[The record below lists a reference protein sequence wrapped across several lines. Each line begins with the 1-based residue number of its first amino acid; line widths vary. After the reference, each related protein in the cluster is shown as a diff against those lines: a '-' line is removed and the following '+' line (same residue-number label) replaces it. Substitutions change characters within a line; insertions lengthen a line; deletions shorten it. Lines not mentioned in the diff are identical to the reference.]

1 MPVSYQDFVLSNQ
14 YFGTPMPTDPTMKME
29 LTPIVYQN
37 MRTIGARPSRLQ
49 QGLRAV
55 GRGLA
60 IAGGA
65 GVAVGVA
72 NSLFNKPSDNYE
84 QAVTN
89 NQTSGGRNTR
99 VGQLDSFDQFFETDN
114 EKYAKTGGLEE
125 STPPSKSTTPTQTA
139 SITAKTDQYLA
150 GIGPDPA
157 GTNQYDATVGPHSL
171 ASATGIGRKPR
182 MAKLGGSE
190 FSQALRYGD
199 PDANIAAFHAENEAA
214 LRGTTPAYGPQEL
227 MGQGGMSISTGEE
240 EDYRRKT
247 GQSLKKYGLT
257 ERTKPERR
265 GQFRTDLILDPD
277 TMHEKQRREQAEYEA
292 SPRYDQD
299 QFEER
304 LSRDTYV
311 PTTTEKIEQFIN
323 KTKSDKNLPE
333 KKTQKVSDLG
343 ERREDNASAG
353 MKGIVAA
360 GGEVAEEALLQ
371 TPDDERLE
379 DIMNDPSLEAIGKT
393 VEPKKVSPN
402 NAPSRKA
409 NPLETL
415 DLVVSEGGTSS
426 NPVIGGLQAGVK
438 TGRVLGSVIKRGAQ
452 DSAEALKLAA
462 QYLQNSEAMKKIQQA
477 TDPSPNDSLYSIKR
491 KMVEE
496 RRAKREKGDITRS
509 FGEINEK
516 MYEDL
521 KSKGFIDDSE

>member
-14 YFGTPMPTDPTMKME
+14 YFGTPMPTDPKMKME
-29 LTPIVYQN
+29 LTPIVYEN

-65 GVAVGVA
+65 GLAVGVA

-84 QAVTN
+84 QSVTN
-89 NQTSGGRNTR
+89 NQTTGGRNTR
-99 VGQLDSFDQFFETDN
+99 VGQLDSFDEFFETDN

-125 STPPSKSTTPTQTA
+125 STPPSKSTTPAQTA
-139 SITAKTDQYLA
+139 SITSKTDQYLA

-190 FSQALRYGD
+190 FSQALRQQEQ
-199 PDANIAAFHAENEAA
+199 DANIAAFHAENEAA
-214 LRGTTPAYGPQEL
+214 LRGESPRAVTGAYGPQEL

-257 ERTKPERR
+257 DRTKPERR

-277 TMHEKQRREQAEYEA
+277 TMHEKQRREQIVYEE
-292 SPRYDQD
+292 SPANTMEA
-299 QFEER
+299 QFQAR
-304 LSRDTYV
+304 TGLDSREGREQFKEIV
-311 PTTTEKIEQFIN
+311 AKNPPTTTEKVEQFIN
-323 KTKSDKNLPE
+323 KTKSDKNLSE
-333 KKTQKVSDLG
+333 KKTQKISNTG
-343 ERREDNASAG
+343 EG
-353 MKGIVAA
+353 TPKGSKKADPLAA
-360 GGEVAEEALLQ
+360 
-371 TPDDERLE
+371 
-379 DIMNDPSLEAIGKT
+379 
-393 VEPKKVSPN
+393 
-402 NAPSRKA
+402 
-409 NPLETL
+409 L
-415 DLVVSEGGTSS
+415 DQVVSEGGTSS
-426 NPVIGGLQAGVK
+426 NPVIGGLQAGIK
-438 TGRVLGSVIKRGAQ
+438 TGRVLGSVVKRGAQ
-452 DSAEALKLAA
+452 DSAEALKLAT
-462 QYLQNSEAMKKIQQA
+462 QYIQNSEAMKKIQRA
-477 TDPSPNDSLYSIKR
+477 TDTNPDISDYGLKR

-496 RRAKREKGDITRS
+496 RRAKREMMKDLTGG
-509 FGEINEK
+509 FGEVNEK

-521 KSKGFIDDSE
+521 KSKGLIDESE

>member
-14 YFGTPMPTDPTMKME
+14 YFGTPMPTDPQMKME

-65 GVAVGVA
+65 GLAVGVA

-84 QAVTN
+84 QSVTN

-99 VGQLDSFDQFFETDN
+99 VGQLDSFDDFFETDN
-114 EKYAKTGGLEE
+114 EKYAKTGGLGE
-125 STPPSKSTTPTQTA
+125 STPPSKSTTPAQTV
-139 SITAKTDQYLA
+139 SITDKVENFTDR
-150 GIGPDPA
+150 
-157 GTNQYDATVGPHSL
+157 TQYDSPIGPHSL

-190 FSQALRYGD
+190 FSQALRQQEQ
-199 PDANIAAFHAENEAA
+199 DANIAAFHAENEAA
-214 LRGTTPAYGPQEL
+214 LRGTKPVYGPQEL

-240 EDYRRKT
+240 EDYRRRT

-257 ERTKPERR
+257 DRTKPERR

-292 SPRYDQD
+292 SPRYQEE
-299 QFEER
+299 QFRER
-304 LSRDTYV
+304 ISRDNYV
-311 PTTTEKIEQFIN
+311 PTTTEQVEQFIN
-323 KTKSDKNLPE
+323 KTNSGKNLPE

-353 MKGIVAA
+353 MKGIIAA
-360 GGEVAEEALLQ
+360 GGKVAEEALLQ

-379 DIMNDPSLEAIGKT
+379 DLINDPSLEAIGKT

-402 NAPSRKA
+402 NAPIQKA
-409 NPLETL
+409 NPLATL
-415 DLVVSEGGTSS
+415 DQVVSEGGTSN

-452 DSAEALKLAA
+452 DTGDVMKRAENFVKGQVSKAIRAKQEQENPGFQAAYDAEKEIRAGLSADLTDEQKIEAL
-462 QYLQNSEAMKKIQQA
+462 
-477 TDPSPNDSLYSIKR
+477 R
-491 KMVEE
+491 KGM
-496 RRAKREKGDITRS
+496 
-509 FGEINEK
+509 
-516 MYEDL
+516 
-521 KSKGFIDDSE
+521 IDRGYGKFLE

>member
-1 MPVSYQDFVLSNQ
+1 MKTRDMPVSYQDYVLYSQATGAPLPRNPQ
-14 YFGTPMPTDPTMKME
+14 ERMQMAPEVYSFTRQIGT
-29 LTPIVYQN
+29 
-37 MRTIGARPSRLQ
+37 RPGRLQ

-60 IAGGA
+60 VAGGA
-65 GVAVGVA
+65 GLAIGVA

-89 NQTSGGRNTR
+89 NQTTGGRNTR

-114 EKYAKTGGLEE
+114 EKYAKTGGLGE
-125 STPPSKSTTPTQTA
+125 SSPPSKSTTPAQTV
-139 SITAKTDQYLA
+139 SITDKVENFTDR
-150 GIGPDPA
+150 
-157 GTNQYDATVGPHSL
+157 TQYDSPIGPHSL

-199 PDANIAAFHAENEAA
+199 PDANVAAAKAENEAA

-227 MGQGGMSISTGEE
+227 MGQGGMSISSGEE

-257 ERTKPERR
+257 DRTKPERR

-304 LSRDTYV
+304 VSRDNYV
-311 PTTTEKIEQFIN
+311 PTTTEQVEQFIN
-323 KTKSDKNLPE
+323 KTKSGKNLPE

-343 ERREDNASAG
+343 ERRQDNASAG
-353 MKGIVAA
+353 MKSIIAA
-360 GGEVAEEALLQ
+360 GGDVAKAALEQ
-371 TPDDERLE
+371 TPDIDLSEIE
-379 DIMNDPSLEAIGKT
+379 NDPALADIGRREEPQDVSPRGIIPPDKSGTINKTDLSAIGDIIGEKQ
-393 VEPKKVSPN
+393 
-402 NAPSRKA
+402 AD
-409 NPLETL
+409 NPI
-415 DLVVSEGGTSS
+415 V
-426 NPVIGGLQAGVK
+426 GGLQGIGKAARIAGK
-438 TGRVLGSVIKRGAQ
+438 IGKRTVEELADKGAK
-452 DSAEALKLAA
+452 DRRNYAKYKETIRKA
-462 QYLQNSEAMKKIQQA
+462 QAFKKIA
-477 TDPSPNDSLYSIKR
+477 EDRENTKDP
-491 KMVEE
+491 E
-496 RRAKREKGDITRS
+496 
-509 FGEINEK
+509 
-516 MYEDL
+516 
-521 KSKGFIDDSE
+521 

>member
-14 YFGTPMPTDPTMKME
+14 YFGTPMPTDPQMKME
-29 LTPIVYQN
+29 LTPVVYEN

-72 NSLFNKPSDNYE
+72 NSLFNKPSDNYG
-84 QAVTN
+84 QAVTD
-89 NQTSGGRNTR
+89 NQTTEANQARTADFYTVDDVYTTNQEAYNSPNPQR
-99 VGQLDSFDQFFETDN
+99 
-114 EKYAKTGGLEE
+114 
-125 STPPSKSTTPTQTA
+125 PPSKSTSGGFGASDQVIDVEATPVTDRVTQFLT
-139 SITAKTDQYLA
+139 
-150 GIGPDPA
+150 
-157 GTNQYDATVGPHSL
+157 GTSPKGLIRGGGQYDATIGPHSL

-182 MAKLGGSE
+182 INKHSDRE

-199 PDANIAAFHAENEAA
+199 PAANIAAAQAENAS
-214 LRGTTPAYGPQEL
+214 AYGPQQL
-227 MGQGGMSISTGEE
+227 MGQGGMSISSGEE

-257 ERTKPERR
+257 DRTKPERR
-265 GQFRTDLILDPD
+265 GQFRTDLILDSD

-299 QFEER
+299 QFQER
-304 LSRDTYV
+304 MSRDTYV
-311 PTTTEKIEQFIN
+311 PPSNDNDPPLTEKIDQFIN

-333 KKTQKVSDLG
+333 KKTPKISNTG
-343 ERREDNASAG
+343 EG
-353 MKGIVAA
+353 TPKGSKKA
-360 GGEVAEEALLQ
+360 
-371 TPDDERLE
+371 
-379 DIMNDPSLEAIGKT
+379 DPLA
-393 VEPKKVSPN
+393 
-402 NAPSRKA
+402 
-409 NPLETL
+409 TL
-415 DLVVSEGGTSS
+415 DQVVSEGGTSN

-462 QYLQNSEAMKKIQQA
+462 QYIQNSEAMKKIQRA

-496 RRAKREKGDITRS
+496 RIAKREAMKDITGG
-509 FGEINEK
+509 FGEVNEK

-521 KSKGFIDDSE
+521 KSKGLIDESE